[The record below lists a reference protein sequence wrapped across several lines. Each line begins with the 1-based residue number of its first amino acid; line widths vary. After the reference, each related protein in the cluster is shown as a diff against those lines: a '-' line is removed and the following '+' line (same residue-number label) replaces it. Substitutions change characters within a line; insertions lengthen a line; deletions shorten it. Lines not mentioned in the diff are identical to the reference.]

1 MTLAPRSD
9 RVTGQIID
17 GVIAVGPFLLILAF
31 RESFGAI
38 GTILVQLSMLFA
50 VAHYFIC
57 DALPNGQSYGKRIM
71 NMRVIDEDSGRPCS
85 FFQSAV
91 RNFSLGLLGPLDW
104 IFIFGEKRQRLGD
117 KMMGTIVV
125 ST

>member
-9 RVTGQIID
+9 RLTGQIID
-17 GVIAVGPFLLILAF
+17 GVIAGGPFLLLVAF
-31 RESFGAI
+31 RESFGAV
-38 GTILVQLSMLFA
+38 GTILVQLSMLFG
-50 VAHYFIC
+50 VAYYFIC

-71 NMRVIDEDSGRPCS
+71 SMRVIDEDSGRPCS
-85 FFQSAV
+85 FFQSTV

-104 IFIFGEKRQRLGD
+104 VFIFGEKRQRLGD